1 MNTGNRTRTLDDTT
15 CASDPGHI
23 TLSHTKLR
31 VLRPDLYGLS
41 GIWKSVLAFFGVG
54 WPQRIY
60 IKEQLQYGDS
70 RAAVV
75 VSITPLLICAYTD
88 ELDCV
93 ALLRFPYNFVHQ
105 YNLSIGTRLLTVNC
119 YRKSQDYDQDLIPGP
134 KLIQRWT
141 GFHPIIADFLTDDYD
156 RLEAR
161 KNEIT
166 EDEWQRAETMG
177 TEYIQLRPGVARN
190 GRPVYSSIPAQIT
203 RGT

>member
-1 MNTGNRTRTLDDTT
+1 M
-15 CASDPGHI
+15 
-23 TLSHTKLR
+23 
-31 VLRPDLYGLS
+31 
-41 GIWKSVLAFFGVG
+41 
-54 WPQRIY
+54 
-60 IKEQLQYGDS
+60 
-70 RAAVV
+70 
-75 VSITPLLICAYTD
+75 
-88 ELDCV
+88 
-93 ALLRFPYNFVHQ
+93 
-105 YNLSIGTRLLTVNC
+105 LTVNC